1 MTQTCQGGAAPKRLL
16 AVPKTN
22 PLEIPGAGGQDDA
35 HVGQVGNQVVE
46 QLSVGDLGDHVADE
60 RKLFVDA
67 VHLGERIFEE
77 KILRILTLA
86 ALSIQVSTVSACSP
100 GGNLHHIIQ
109 LDCQLLTPGGPS
121 QKKP

>member
-1 MTQTCQGGAAPKRLL
+1 MSAFLTKTCQGGAAPKRLL

-77 KILRILTLA
+77 K
-86 ALSIQVSTVSACSP
+86 S
-100 GGNLHHIIQ
+100 
-109 LDCQLLTPGGPS
+109 
-121 QKKP
+121 

>member
-1 MTQTCQGGAAPKRLL
+1 MAAFCVGEVFLTKTCQGGPAPKRLL
-16 AVPKTN
+16 AVPKPN

-67 VHLGERIFEE
+67 VHLGERIFEHQRKNLE
-77 KILRILTLA
+77 NSHPGRLVDPGVDSIGLLA
-86 ALSIQVSTVSACSP
+86 RWQPSEY
-100 GGNLHHIIQ
+100 HIAN
-109 LDCQLLTPGGPS
+109 C
-121 QKKP
+121 